1 MGFKNKNQNPF
12 DHLFKHFFFQYL
24 IQIAQSLFFVN
35 RGEGLLRILVSVV
48 VGVCDFFANIHQTLK
63 VR

>member
-12 DHLFKHFFFQYL
+12 DHLFKYFFFQYL

-48 VGVCDFFANIHQTLK
+48 VGVCDFFLLTFTKH
-63 VR
+63 